1 MHDAYEVNV
10 ESVHAMRR
18 TISLLPQTIPAR
30 LRRLKEQSGLS
41 LRKLAVGMGYAD
53 ASSIQ
58 RYFDEERYS
67 GDALPLSIAKKFAKA
82 LAGLGRPAIREAEVL
97 ALAGVCVNEGSGTNP
112 RRTTLVVPLTREHR
126 ALSYLSKMVANIRVI
141 GAVQAGSWRA
151 ALEWAPEDQY
161 ETPVR
166 IDPKF
171 SGLTPIALEVRGPSM
186 NEVFPHGT
194 IVICVPYIELGRGP
208 AHGERVVVQRFR
220 GGEVEA
226 SIKEYRF
233 ASDAIPRLWPL
244 SDHPDFQAPLRL
256 DQLEEGE
263 EIVISHKVVRA
274 EIDQP

>member
-1 MHDAYEVNV
+1 MA
-10 ESVHAMRR
+10 
-18 TISLLPQTIPAR
+18 QTIPAR
-30 LRRLKEQSGLS
+30 LRKLKVQSGLS
-41 LRKLAVGMGYAD
+41 LRKLAMEMGYAD

-58 RYFDEERYS
+58 RYFDDERYN

-82 LAGLGRPAIREAEVL
+82 LTGLGRPPIREGEVM
-97 ALAGVCVNEGSGTNP
+97 ALAGVSVNESLGGAKGGT
-112 RRTTLVVPLTREHR
+112 LSIALTRDRR
-126 ALSYLSKMVANIRVI
+126 ASALLAKAIANIRVI

-151 ALEWAPEDQY
+151 ALEWPQEDQF

-171 SGLTPIALEVRGPSM
+171 AGLTVIALEVRGPSM

-194 IVICVPYIELGRGP
+194 IVICVPFIELGRGP
-208 AHGERVVVQRFR
+208 MHGERVVVQRFR

-233 ASDAIPRLWPL
+233 GSDAVPRLWPL
-244 SDHPDFQAPLRL
+244 SDHPDHQAPLRL
-256 DQLEEGE
+256 DRLEEGE